1 MIGFRSSEKIRIM
14 SDDNSVSVWL
24 GPLKEGDPQAAQ
36 EIWNRYFEKL
46 VRLARKKLHGA
57 ARRVADEEDVALSAF
72 HSFCEG
78 AAQGKFPR
86 LDDRDNLWRVMVII
100 TARKASRLTEH
111 ERRQKRGG
119 GKQRGESVFHNED
132 EELSAGI
139 QQVVGDEPTPE
150 FAAQIAEEHERLLG
164 KLEADLRQIAQW
176 KLEGYTNEE
185 IAQIANCGLRTVQ
198 RKLNRIRLEWLE
210 E

>member
-1 MIGFRSSEKIRIM
+1 M
-14 SDDNSVSVWL
+14 SDENSVSVWL

-36 EIWNRYFEKL
+36 QLWNRYYEKL
-46 VRLARKKLHGA
+46 VRLARKRLGSA
-57 ARRVADEEDVALSAF
+57 SRRMADEEDVALSAF

-86 LDDRDNLWRVMVII
+86 LDDRDNLWRLMVII
-100 TARKASRLTEH
+100 TARKASRMTER

-119 GKQRGESVFHNED
+119 GNLQTESVFVGDD
-132 EELSAGI
+132 EIPDGI

-150 FAAQIAEEHERLLG
+150 FAAQVAEEHERLMAM
-164 KLEADLRQIAQW
+164 LEEDLRRIAQW

-185 IAQIANCGLRTVQ
+185 IAQLAGCGMRTVQ
-198 RKLNRIRLEWLE
+198 RKLNRIRQEWLE

>member
-1 MIGFRSSEKIRIM
+1 MPNE
-14 SDDNSVSVWL
+14 NSVSMWL

-36 EIWNRYFEKL
+36 ELWSRYFEKL
-46 VRLARKKLHGA
+46 VRLARKKLQGSS
-57 ARRVADEEDVALSAF
+57 RRMADEEDVALSAF

-78 AAQGKFPR
+78 AAKGKFPR

-100 TARKASRLTEH
+100 TARKASRLAEH

-119 GKQRGESVFHNED
+119 GNLRGESVFRGDD
-132 EELSAGI
+132 EEISAGI

-164 KLEADLRQIAQW
+164 KLEPDLRQIAQW

-185 IAQIANCGLRTVQ
+185 ISQMAQCGVRTVQ
-198 RKLNRIRLEWLE
+198 RKLNRIRMEWLE
-210 E
+210 DEE

>member
-1 MIGFRSSEKIRIM
+1 M
-14 SDDNSVSVWL
+14 WL

-36 EIWNRYFEKL
+36 ELWSRYFEKL
-46 VRLARKKLHGA
+46 VRLARKKLQGSS
-57 ARRVADEEDVALSAF
+57 RRMADEEDVALSAF

-78 AAQGKFPR
+78 AAKGKFPR

-100 TARKASRLTEH
+100 TARKASRLAEH

-119 GKQRGESVFHNED
+119 GNLRGESVFRGDD
-132 EELSAGI
+132 EEISAGI

-164 KLEADLRQIAQW
+164 KLEPDLRQIAQW

-185 IAQIANCGLRTVQ
+185 ISQMAQCGVRTVQ
-198 RKLNRIRLEWLE
+198 RKLNRIRMEWLE
-210 E
+210 DEE

>member
-1 MIGFRSSEKIRIM
+1 M
-14 SDDNSVSVWL
+14 SDENSVSVWL

-36 EIWNRYFEKL
+36 QLWNRYFEKL
-46 VRLARKKLHGA
+46 VRLARKKLGSA
-57 ARRVADEEDVALSAF
+57 SRRMADEEDVALSAF

-119 GKQRGESVFHNED
+119 GKQRGESVFLGDD
-132 EELSAGI
+132 EVSAGI
-139 QQVVGDEPTPE
+139 QAVVGNEPTTE
-150 FAAQIAEEHERLLG
+150 FAAQFAEEHERLLAM
-164 KLEADLRQIAQW
+164 LDEDLRRIARL

-185 IAQIANCGLRTVQ
+185 IAQEVKCGMRTVQ
-198 RKLNRIRLEWLE
+198 RKLNRIRHEWLE

>member
-1 MIGFRSSEKIRIM
+1 M
-14 SDDNSVSVWL
+14 SNENSVSVWL

-36 EIWNRYFEKL
+36 ELWSRYFEKL
-46 VRLARKKLHGA
+46 VRLARKKLQGSS
-57 ARRVADEEDVALSAF
+57 RRMADEEDVALSAF

-78 AAQGKFPR
+78 AAQGKFPQ

-100 TARKASRLTEH
+100 TARKASRLSEH

-119 GKQRGESVFHNED
+119 GNLRGESVFRGED
-132 EELSAGI
+132 DEVSAGI

-150 FAAQIAEEHERLLG
+150 FAAQIAEEHERLLS
-164 KLEADLRQIAQW
+164 KLDGDLRQIAQW

-185 IAQIANCGLRTVQ
+185 IGQMAKCGVRTVQ
-198 RKLNRIRLEWLE
+198 RKLNRIRMEWLE
-210 E
+210 ET